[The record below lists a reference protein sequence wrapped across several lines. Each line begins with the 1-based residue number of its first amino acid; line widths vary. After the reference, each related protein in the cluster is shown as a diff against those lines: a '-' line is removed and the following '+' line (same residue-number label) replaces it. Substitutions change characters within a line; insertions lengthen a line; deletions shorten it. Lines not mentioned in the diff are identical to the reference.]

1 MRRERRTIEG
11 LSMESHSQIEDEVAA
26 WLARRDS
33 GQWSSDDEAR
43 LEQWIS
49 SSTAR
54 RIAYLRLKSTWDAA
68 ARLRTLS
75 AGAATPASGSGV
87 PAPSEWRRSPFFEK
101 SAAQVATLS
110 GEQSKLILDQRAA
123 PPEAH
128 THHSGAVPA
137 ASTHRARFL
146 AIAASLLLVV
156 TAGFGA
162 YQLWGDDSDR
172 YRTPVGGLASVP
184 MADGSK
190 VTLNTDSEIRVAV
203 TQKERRIDLRQGEAF
218 FDVAK
223 DPTRPFVVRAGNKRI
238 IAVGTKFSVQ
248 YLGEDVRV
256 LVTEGKVR
264 VEDAGSTLV
273 LIPAG
278 SIARTAGSG
287 VLVQK
292 APPRQVEEFLS
303 WREGSL
309 RFHET
314 SLAEAVAEINRYNS
328 RKIFIEDRELA
339 EIRIS
344 GTFRP
349 TEYEAFV
356 RVLRDGFA
364 IQAHNDEE
372 GITLTEAP

>member
-1 MRRERRTIEG
+1 
-11 LSMESHSQIEDEVAA
+11 MESHSQIEDEVAA
-26 WLARRDS
+26 WLAQRDS
-33 GQWSSDDEAR
+33 GQWSNDDEAR

-68 ARLRTLS
+68 ARLRILS
-75 AGAATPASGSGV
+75 AGEATPASGSGV
-87 PAPSEWRRSPFFEK
+87 PAPGEWRRSPFFDK
-101 SAAQVATLS
+101 SAAQVSATRS
-110 GEQSKLILDQRAA
+110 GEQPELILDQRTA
-123 PPEAH
+123 PPDEH
-128 THHSGAVPA
+128 THHPG
-137 ASTHRARFL
+137 ASTHRARYL

-162 YQLWGDDSDR
+162 YQLWGGESDR

-203 TQKERRIDLRQGEAF
+203 TEKERRIDLRQGEAF

-248 YLGEDVRV
+248 HLGEDVRV

-292 APPRQVEEFLS
+292 APPPQVEEFLS
-303 WREGSL
+303 WREGYL

-328 RKIFIEDRELA
+328 RKISIEDPELA

-356 RVLRDGFA
+356 RVLRDGFS
-364 IQAHNDEE
+364 IQAHTDGE
-372 GITLTEAP
+372 GITLTEGP